1 MRRYS
6 DTAVLKPLELSND
19 CLFVNTRGRWQQ
31 IALNDVTYP
40 FTIVLWMSP
49 QLKLGRQGQLQHTS
63 LFKVFFFI
71 PENQLPV
78 SVKVLFSVHFIWLL
92 FFQKET
98 WVPKFPRSV
107 TPCQSFR
114 QSDIFQK
121 LNKERTYTIQTTT
134 FCLGTARRSRRDLLI
149 SRPALDLRWAQ
160 NTDPSSLIIVMI
172 AIPQYFPCAV
182 SHTEWMENP
191 SIESYLLQL
200 LN

>member
-1 MRRYS
+1 MIVYLL
-6 DTAVLKPLELSND
+6 TLGVGD
-19 CLFVNTRGRWQQ
+19 CRLLLMMLHT
-31 IALNDVTYP
+31 LLL
-40 FTIVLWMSP
+40 VLWMSP
-49 QLKLGRQGQLQHTS
+49 QLKLGRQGQLQHIS

-71 PENQLPV
+71 PENQLSV

-107 TPCQSFR
+107 TPCQSLR

-134 FCLGTARRSRRDLLI
+134 FCLGTARWSRI
-149 SRPALDLRWAQ
+149 SRSTLDLRWAQ
-160 NTDPSSLIIVMI
+160 NTDPSPLIIVMI

>member
-1 MRRYS
+1 MNS
-6 DTAVLKPLELSND
+6 SLKVCYEPLDEALFGYRVFYLLTLGVGD
-19 CLFVNTRGRWQQ
+19 CRLLLMMLHT
-31 IALNDVTYP
+31 LLL
-40 FTIVLWMSP
+40 VLWMSP
-49 QLKLGRQGQLQHTS
+49 QLKLGRQGQLQHIS

-134 FCLGTARRSRRDLLI
+134 FCLGTARRSRI
-149 SRPALDLRWAQ
+149 SRSTLDLRWAQ

>member
-1 MRRYS
+1 MIVYLL
-6 DTAVLKPLELSND
+6 TLGVGD
-19 CLFVNTRGRWQQ
+19 CRLLLMMLHT
-31 IALNDVTYP
+31 LLL
-40 FTIVLWMSP
+40 VLWMSP
-49 QLKLGRQGQLQHTS
+49 RLKLGRQGQLQHIS

-98 WVPKFPRSV
+98 WIPKFPRSV

-149 SRPALDLRWAQ
+149 SCPTLDLRWAQ

>member
-1 MRRYS
+1 MRRYL

-134 FCLGTARRSRRDLLI
+134 FCLGTARRSRI
-149 SRPALDLRWAQ
+149 SRSTLDLRWAQ

>member
-19 CLFVNTRGRWQQ
+19 CLFVNTRGRWLQ

-149 SRPALDLRWAQ
+149 PRPTLDLRWAQ

>member
-1 MRRYS
+1 
-6 DTAVLKPLELSND
+6 
-19 CLFVNTRGRWQQ
+19 
-31 IALNDVTYP
+31 
-40 FTIVLWMSP
+40 MSP

-134 FCLGTARRSRRDLLI
+134 FCSGTARRSRRDLLI
-149 SRPALDLRWAQ
+149 SRPTLDLRWAQ
-160 NTDPSSLIIVMI
+160 NTDPSSLIIVDDRYSPI
-172 AIPQYFPCAV
+172 LSLCCFT
-182 SHTEWMENP
+182 HWMNGKSQHRILLVTTSKLNLNP
-191 SIESYLLQL
+191 
-200 LN
+200 

>member
-134 FCLGTARRSRRDLLI
+134 SCLGTARRSRI
-149 SRPALDLRWAQ
+149 SRSTLDLRWAQ

>member
-1 MRRYS
+1 MIVYLL
-6 DTAVLKPLELSND
+6 TLGVGD
-19 CLFVNTRGRWQQ
+19 CRLLLMMLHT
-31 IALNDVTYP
+31 LLL
-40 FTIVLWMSP
+40 VLWMSP
-49 QLKLGRQGQLQHTS
+49 QLKLGRQGQLQHIS

-121 LNKERTYTIQTTT
+121 LNRENLYNPNNYFLFRNCKAIPK
-134 FCLGTARRSRRDLLI
+134 GLLI
-149 SRPALDLRWAQ
+149 SRPTLDLRWAQ

>member
-1 MRRYS
+1 
-6 DTAVLKPLELSND
+6 
-19 CLFVNTRGRWQQ
+19 
-31 IALNDVTYP
+31 
-40 FTIVLWMSP
+40 MSP

-63 LFKVFFFI
+63 LFEVFFFI

-134 FCLGTARRSRRDLLI
+134 FCLGTARRSRI
-149 SRPALDLRWAQ
+149 SRSTLDLRWAQ
-160 NTDPSSLIIVMI
+160 NTDPSPLIIVMI
-172 AIPQYFPCAV
+172 AIPQYLPCAV

>member
-1 MRRYS
+1 MIVYLL
-6 DTAVLKPLELSND
+6 TLGVGD
-19 CLFVNTRGRWQQ
+19 CRLLLMMLHT
-31 IALNDVTYP
+31 LLL
-40 FTIVLWMSP
+40 VLWMSP
-49 QLKLGRQGQLQHTS
+49 RLKLGRQGQLQHTS

-107 TPCQSFR
+107 TPCQSLR

-134 FCLGTARRSRRDLLI
+134 FCLGTARRSRI
-149 SRPALDLRWAQ
+149 SRSTLDLRWAQ
-160 NTDPSSLIIVMI
+160 NTDPSPLIIVMI
-172 AIPQYFPCAV
+172 AILQYFPCAV

-191 SIESYLLQL
+191 SKEFYLLQL